1 MTNQMFLNTGVSCAI
16 LELLNC
22 YSSRN
27 PIRYYL
33 LADNSVISVIL
44 FILTI
49 HFVLGMHVEIR
60 CLPVNAFNKAYNS
73 DEEKESIC
81 IWSHILETLTNLL
94 LLDVG
99 SMI

>member
-16 LELLNC
+16 LDFGFW
-22 YSSRN
+22 
-27 PIRYYL
+27 YYL